1 MGNYLKTSLMLL
13 LFSLCLFAPAYAE
26 QYINLTEHFA
36 EETRWLAD
44 NVTRESR
51 SEHMLRTRGMVH
63 FADSKPLEVGDVEQ
77 FSTFN
82 LVRNAHEKIRAVLR
96 KIGANCYV
104 YVEEGKNIDSRIINN
119 IANEFDKK
127 IYPETRSWFG
137 SEWNPGIDEDPRI
150 TLLLYDVR
158 DGYNPSQGRRGY
170 TGGYFY
176 AGDNYLR
183 SKNPNSNERSILY
196 LDIHPSEPGSDKFM
210 STVAH
215 EFQHMIHWNN
225 DPKEF
230 VWVNESMSQLAQFI
244 CGYGHPDQVH
254 MYIRNPDNNLVAWSN
269 DNMIANYGQVYMWA
283 YYLSTKVASTA
294 ERRRAFIRKIVAQ
307 SSQGL
312 SGINSA
318 IKKQGIKTN
327 VRTLFRNFSVANYLN
342 DDRIDRGVYGYDKN
356 LSRFYLRPEITFNGP
371 PFEGKGSVKMWS
383 ARAVEINPTQL
394 QGRKARLTFSGQKI
408 HSGKYSN
415 AFDVA
420 LVTFAKNRR
429 TKPAV
434 QWLRIRDYKA
444 TLEFEMPASHDQLM
458 LVVVNRGAEAMKVEQ
473 VFAQKSPPAAFSFA
487 IRPLSAGI
495 SRSIASTPSRS
506 ISSAGDVVTMDVA
519 SSMLEFIA
527 NGPDLE
533 QMSGMLLSISEDSKR
548 SAAEVELDFAF
559 QKITGYEDRI
569 VHSIRNSIRSDRYE
583 LIELFCQVY
592 DQHPAESQSRLE
604 PLKIRVHDILK
615 FEQLQGNIK
624 AGELLSSLA
633 SK

>member
-1 MGNYLKTSLMLL
+1 MGNYLKTSLAVLL
-13 LFSLCLFAPAYAE
+13 LALCMLMPAHAE

-44 NVTRESR
+44 NVTRETR
-51 SEHMLRTRGMVH
+51 SENMFRTRGMVH

-96 KIGANCYV
+96 KIGENCYI
-104 YVEEGKNIDSRIINN
+104 YVEEGQTIDNRIITR

-137 SEWNPGIDEDPRI
+137 SEWKPGIDEDPRI
-150 TLLLYDVR
+150 ALLLYDVR

-170 TGGYFY
+170 TAGYFY

-196 LDIHPSEPGSDKFM
+196 LDIDPTEPGSDKFM
-210 STVAH
+210 STLAH

-230 VWVNESMSQLAQFI
+230 VWVNESMSQLSQFI

-254 MYIRNPDNNLVAWSN
+254 MYIRSPDNNLVAWSN

-294 ERRRAFIRKIVAQ
+294 DRRRAFIRRIVAQ

-312 SGINSA
+312 SGINAA

-342 DDRIDRGVYGYDKN
+342 DDRIERGVYGYDKN

-371 PFEGKGSVKMWS
+371 PFEGKGSVKTWS
-383 ARAVEINPTQL
+383 AKAVEINPTQL
-394 QGRKARLTFSGQKI
+394 RGRKARLTFSGQKI

-415 AFDVA
+415 GFDVA
-420 LVTFAKNRR
+420 LVTFAKNR
-429 TKPAV
+429 TTTPTVK
-434 QWLRIRDYKA
+434 WLSIRDHKA
-444 TLEFEMPASHDQLM
+444 TLEFEMPNNHDQLM
-458 LVVVNRGAEAMKVEQ
+458 LVVVNRGPEVMKVEQ
-473 VFAQKSPPAAFSFA
+473 VFARKSPPAAFSFA
-487 IRPLSAGI
+487 IRPLSASI
-495 SRSIASTPSRS
+495 SRSVASAPSRS
-506 ISSAGDVVTMDVA
+506 IPGYGETVSMSVA
-519 SSMLEFIA
+519 SSMLEYIVS
-527 NGPDLE
+527 GPDLE
-533 QMSGMLLSISEDSKR
+533 QMSGMLLSISEDSKKT
-548 SAAEVELDFAF
+548 AAEVELDFAF
-559 QKITGYEDRI
+559 QKVTGYEDRI
-569 VHSIRNSIRSDRYE
+569 VHSIRNSIRTNKHE
-583 LIELFCQVY
+583 LVDLFCQIY
-592 DQHPAESQSRLE
+592 DQSSAESKSRLE
-604 PLKIRVHDILK
+604 PLKIRISDILK

-624 AGELLSSLA
+624 AGELLNYLLSE
-633 SK
+633 